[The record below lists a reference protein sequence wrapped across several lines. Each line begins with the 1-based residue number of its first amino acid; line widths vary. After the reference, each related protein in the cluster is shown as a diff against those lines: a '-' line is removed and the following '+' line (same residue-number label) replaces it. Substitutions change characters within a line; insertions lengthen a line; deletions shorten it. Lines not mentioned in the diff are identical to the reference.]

1 MGIRKVMEYKIN
13 QEVVVASIKD
23 TIFAAALVGTRV
35 KIVALREDLGAYLI
49 SIPGLS
55 GMHVAI
61 PETHLT
67 DITRTLSM
75 IARDIRTS
83 WKPIHP
89 WAAPYVDAMSTLG
102 SIDDNYFDD
111 SAREIV
117 VRFLGN
123 ATMWRG
129 EKARSIKAELKAM
142 L

>member
-1 MGIRKVMEYKIN
+1 MKYKIN
-13 QEVVVASIKD
+13 QEVVVSSIKD
-23 TIFAAALVGTRV
+23 TIFTATLVGTRV
-35 KIVALREDLGAYLI
+35 KIVALKEDTGVYLV
-49 SIPGLS
+49 SIPGLD
-55 GMHVAI
+55 GAQFPI

-83 WKPIHP
+83 WKPVHP
-89 WAAPYVDAMSTLG
+89 WAAPYVDAMLTLG
-102 SIDDNYFDD
+102 SIDDMYFED

-129 EKARSIKAELKAM
+129 VKACSIKAELKAM

>member
-1 MGIRKVMEYKIN
+1 MKYKIN
-13 QEVVVASIKD
+13 EEVTVTSVKD
-23 TIFAAALVGTRV
+23 TIFTPALIGVRV
-35 KIVALREDLGAYLI
+35 KIVNVDASNEAYLVRIPTMNDIYFTIREDH
-49 SIPGLS
+49 LS
-55 GMHVAI
+55 SVA
-61 PETHLT
+61 
-67 DITRTLSM
+67 RTLSM

-83 WKPIHP
+83 WKPVHP
-89 WAAPYVDAMSTLG
+89 WAAPYVDAMLTLG
-102 SIDDNYFDD
+102 SIDDMYFED

>member
-1 MGIRKVMEYKIN
+1 MKYKIN
-13 QEVVVASIKD
+13 QEVVVSSIKD
-23 TIFAAALVGTRV
+23 TIFTATLVGTRV
-35 KIVALREDLGAYLI
+35 KIVALKEDTGVYLV
-49 SIPGLS
+49 SIPGLD
-55 GMHVAI
+55 GAQFPI
-61 PETHLT
+61 PETHLSSV
-67 DITRTLSM
+67 TRTLSM

-83 WKPIHP
+83 WKPVHP
-89 WAAPYVDAMSTLG
+89 WAAPYVDAMLTLG
-102 SIDDNYFDD
+102 SIDDMYFED